1 MSGRISIVL
10 NDWQL
15 GLGIKVQ
22 INRGIFQWKQE
33 IIGRSQFLI
42 GHQKIE
48 SFNRKGE
55 LLADKTWLN
64 TQKPS
69 T

>member
-15 GLGIKVQ
+15 GLGIRVQ
-22 INRGIFQWKQE
+22 VNRGLFRRLSWKEE
-33 IIGRSQFLI
+33 IIFRLQYLLC
-42 GHQKIE
+42 HQKIE

-55 LLADKTWLN
+55 LLADKTRLN
-64 TQKPS
+64 T
-69 T
+69 